1 VAAPQAEGQV
11 EILGGYKC
19 VASRRDDGNL
29 VGDHERPIELGQL
42 ASGTAAAPSGKNG
55 AICARPCVWRARLGQ
70 LLRPPDVYPT
80 NFRELRKSEVQ
91 LLRIHL
97 PRTRGHRDA
106 TAPPRSTRMPT
117 SPRGATPADQD
128 PSRCGAS
135 LPG

>member
-80 NFRELRKSEVQ
+80 NFRELRKSEDEMRRPTPYAVPC
-91 LLRIHL
+91 RS
-97 PRTRGHRDA
+97 A
-106 TAPPRSTRMPT
+106 TARRALRPT
-117 SPRGATPADQD
+117 MEGGSAHHGY
-128 PSRCGAS
+128 
-135 LPG
+135 